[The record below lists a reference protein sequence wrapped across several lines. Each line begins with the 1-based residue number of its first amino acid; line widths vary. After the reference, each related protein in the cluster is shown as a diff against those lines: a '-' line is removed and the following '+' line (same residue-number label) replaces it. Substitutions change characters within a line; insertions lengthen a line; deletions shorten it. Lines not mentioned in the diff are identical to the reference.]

1 MTTRIFPSLTLWL
14 ALAAGCLQAQPPRA
28 YFPWWSSPLSRDINL
43 TPNQRRQVREVVH
56 EYRNKLIDAR
66 AAVQKAEAD
75 VEDLFNDD
83 QIDSRRAGEA
93 VDRLVV
99 ARGELT
105 RSFAQMSLKL
115 RTVLTTQQWR
125 ELCRRQQQQPP
136 KPSQPGRQARPPAG
150 KF

>member
-1 MTTRIFPSLTLWL
+1 MTTRVLRLSSLWLTLV
-14 ALAAGCLQAQPPRA
+14 AAILQAQPPRA
-28 YFPWWSSPLSRDINL
+28 YFPWWSSPLSHDINL
-43 TPNQRRQVREVVH
+43 TQDQRKRVREVVH

-83 QIDSRRAGEA
+83 QVEGRRAGEA
-93 VDRLVV
+93 VDKLVA

-105 RSFAQMSLKL
+105 RTFAQMSLKL
-115 RTVLTTQQWR
+115 RAVLTTQQWR
-125 ELCRRQQQQPP
+125 ELRRRRQQQPAKPP
-136 KPSQPGRQARPPAG
+136 APGRQARPPAG